1 MPIVTKL
8 SAQKR
13 AGYYN
18 IFVDDEFWCGL
29 TDLQVV
35 TLGLHKGTEISEGEA
50 DKLKELSSS
59 TKTYHAAIRFLSYRM
74 RSQQEIEKY
83 LKKKNHEEH
92 IEEVVARLQAEKYL
106 DDEDFARRW
115 VAMRQ
120 LEGKSPRVIGIEL
133 AQKGI
138 DRDFVSLAL
147 EEYEEEDRLESLR
160 HALKKLRAAGKPLE
174 KVIQSLQRKGWSYG
188 QIKTILEEEA

>member
-18 IFVDDEFWCGL
+18 IFIDDVFWCGL

-35 TLGLHKGTEISEGEA
+35 TMGLHKGTELGDAEA

-59 TKTYHAAIRFLSYRM
+59 TKAYHAAIRFLSYRM
-74 RSQQEIEKY
+74 RSQQEIEQY
-83 LKKKNHEEH
+83 LKKKHHDEH
-92 IEEVVARLQAEKYL
+92 IEEVVARLEAEKYL

-115 VAMRQ
+115 VTMRQ
-120 LEGKSPRVIGIEL
+120 GEGKSPRVIGIEL

-138 DRDFVSLAL
+138 NRDTVAGAL
-147 EEYEEEDRLESLR
+147 TEYEQEDQLESLR
-160 HALKKLRAAGKPLE
+160 KSLHKIRATGKPPE
-174 KVIQSLQRKGWSYG
+174 KVILALQRKGWSYG
-188 QIKTILEEEA
+188 QIKAILDEEN